1 MQIKTRVQYQDGTV
15 EGMVVDAQ
23 GNYRIAP
30 APIDGG
36 FALAFVDSDSGE
48 VLDSCAK
55 SDAKSLEEYAEFI
68 LYNTRRISTD
78 EVEFRT
84 TFLSHMDMA

>member
-1 MQIKTRVQYQDGTV
+1 MQVKTRVQYQDGRV

-23 GNYRIAP
+23 GDYRIEP
-30 APIDGG
+30 TPVGG
-36 FALAFVDSDSGE
+36 GYALAFVDAATGE
-48 VLDSCAK
+48 VLDSCAAT
-55 SDAKSLEEYAEFI
+55 DTATLEEYAEFI